1 MEEDVEDGGVMVED
15 DVMAGGGTAAAVT
28 SGAPEGS
35 CFKAFS
41 GSCLAAF
48 AARGCCDWGGAAAV
62 SCDCAVGD
70 GRESLDGEGVSAC
83 DAAAAAAAAAVAGFR
98 FFVLGC
104 VDDGADDAGALGA
117 V

>member
-1 MEEDVEDGGVMVED
+1 MAED
-15 DVMAGGGTAAAVT
+15 DAIAEEGTAAAVT

-35 CFKAFS
+35 FLKAFA

-62 SCDCAVGD
+62 SCDCKAGD
-70 GRESLDGEGVSAC
+70 GMESLDGEDVSAS
-83 DAAAAAAAAAVAGFR
+83 DAAAAAAVAGFR

-104 VDDGADDAGALGA
+104 VDDGADDVMALDA